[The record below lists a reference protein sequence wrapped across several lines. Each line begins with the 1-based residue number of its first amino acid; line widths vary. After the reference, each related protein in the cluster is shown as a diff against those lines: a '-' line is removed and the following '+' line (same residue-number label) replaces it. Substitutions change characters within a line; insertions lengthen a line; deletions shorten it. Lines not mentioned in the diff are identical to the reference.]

1 MYTWTIGRRYLLSQR
16 GRPTTRSL
24 IAIVGVMLMVAQWIV
39 MVSIQ
44 SGFIDVY
51 QEHVLGA
58 NPHVRATKYSM
69 YFSEYEDVQR
79 RVEADPAVVSTAP
92 YLLMQMQ
99 LSGEDRRVRPS
110 VWVRGIDIDVTPTA
124 TRLHE
129 MVTEG
134 SLDELRYDGS
144 IEGAI
149 EDAELTHAIDDGDLD
164 HLFDE
169 PDEQV
174 MAKVALGSLL
184 ARQVRVEVGDVIRL
198 NSPLSSLNLS
208 SAKEAAPRGPQV
220 AAFEVAAILDTGFH
234 DFDSKLII
242 VDYRALQY
250 WNGRGDVVSGVE
262 IQVEDPFEA
271 RAVASRLQEELT
283 PSRYLVMDWSEIHSN
298 LFGALQWQ
306 KLIFSIVASAGILVS
321 SFLVLSV
328 LIMIILE
335 KRKDIGI
342 LKSLGASRRDVSRI
356 FVFQG
361 LAIGIL
367 GSFSGLA
374 LGWLVCVALRSIKIG
389 VAFEVYRLHY
399 LPVSMRPMDFLI
411 GWSAGVLLCFLATLY
426 PAYRAASVDPL
437 EALQK

>member
-1 MYTWTIGRRYLLSQR
+1 MYIWSIARRYLVSQN
-16 GRPTTRSL
+16 GRLTTRSL

-51 QEHVLGA
+51 QHHVLGA
-58 NPHVRATKYSM
+58 NPHIRATKYSM
-69 YFSEYEDVQR
+69 YFSEYRDVQR
-79 RVEADPAVVSTAP
+79 RVEEDPEVVSSAP

-110 VWVRGIDIDVTPTA
+110 VWVRGIDIDITPKM

-129 MVTEG
+129 MVVDG
-134 SLDELRYDGS
+134 DLDALRYDGP
-144 IEGAI
+144 IDPFEEIDEPEG
-149 EDAELTHAIDDGDLD
+149 EVDIDS
-164 HLFDE
+164 LFDE
-169 PDEQV
+169 PDEQI

-184 ARQVRVEVGDVIRL
+184 AKQVRVEVGDVIRL

-208 SAKEAAPRGPQV
+208 SAQEAAPRGPQV
-220 AAFEVAAILDTGFH
+220 ASFEVAAILDTGFH
-234 DFDSKLII
+234 DFDSKLIV
-242 VDYRALQY
+242 VDYRALQF

-262 IQVEDPFEA
+262 IQVKDAYEA
-271 RAVASRLQEELT
+271 RVVAERLQDRLKT
-283 PSRYLVMDWSEIHSN
+283 SRYLVMDWSEIHSN

-306 KLIFSIVASAGILVS
+306 KLMFAVVASAGILVS

-335 KRKDIGI
+335 KRKDIGV
-342 LKSLGASRRDVSRI
+342 LKSLGASRRDISRI
-356 FVFQG
+356 FMLQG
-361 LAIGIL
+361 LVVGVV

-374 LGWLVCVALRSIKIG
+374 LGWLLCVGIRSLEIG
-389 VAFEVYRLHY
+389 VAFEVYRLHH
-399 LPVSMRPMDFLI
+399 LPVSMRPSDFFI
-411 GWSAGVLLCFLATLY
+411 GWLAGVLLCFLATLY

-437 EALQK
+437 EALRK